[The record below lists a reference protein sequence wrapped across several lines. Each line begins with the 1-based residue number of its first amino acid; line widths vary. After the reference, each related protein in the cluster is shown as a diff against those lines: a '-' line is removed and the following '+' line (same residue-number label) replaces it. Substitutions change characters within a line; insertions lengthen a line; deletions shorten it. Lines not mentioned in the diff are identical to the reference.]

1 MIEENIKIMTII
13 DEMDKEI
20 KNLTGGKPKE
30 YDVNRMFKES
40 QEIQQQRYGGGA
52 NNIIE
57 QNYLDGI
64 REREEEIKH
73 KKEQILLEVDEV
85 EEINN
90 LEEDGIII
98 KKM

>member
-1 MIEENIKIMTII
+1 MIEENSNIMTII
-13 DEMDKEI
+13 DEMDTEI
-20 KNLTGGKPKE
+20 QNLTGGKPKE

-40 QEIQQQRYGGGA
+40 LEIQQQRYGGGET
-52 NNIIE
+52 NIIE
-57 QNYLDGI
+57 QNYLEGI

-85 EEINN
+85 EELND

-98 KKM
+98 RKI

>member
-1 MIEENIKIMTII
+1 MIEENIKNMTII

-20 KNLTGGKPKE
+20 QNLTGGKPKE
-30 YDVNRMFKES
+30 YDVNRMFQES

-52 NNIIE
+52 NNVIE

-73 KKEQILLEVDEV
+73 NKEQMLLEVDDV
-85 EEINN
+85 EEINK

-98 KKM
+98 KKL